1 MPSSMKPVN
10 IRTLEQRLIQ
20 QRQAPQFRWS
30 KRPLLKGFLG
40 GTLIACSI
48 GLAYVPNNTEPA
60 APQEQ
65 FHDVTSLRL
74 MQPHLMELMID
85 GNRVATSLGKINPP
99 HAALPWY
106 ELDQPFGNEAYNY
119 VRQHLSYSAYSC
131 QAKPTG
137 QPQDKWRSVEI
148 RCLDN
153 RGEWFN
159 LAHELVKKGL
169 ARAVP
174 ESETDPILE
183 LEAYARER
191 ALGIWGEDDM
201 RTPQEFRRIQG
212 QEFWDSWLD
221 LSLRSGNRVI
231 KE

>member
-148 RCLDN
+148 RCLGN

-169 ARAVP
+169 AWAVP
-174 ESETDPILE
+174 ESEQDPILG
-183 LEAYARER
+183 LEAYAREH
-191 ALGIWGEDDM
+191 ALGIRGEEDM
-201 RTPQEFRRIQG
+201 
-212 QEFWDSWLD
+212 
-221 LSLRSGNRVI
+221 
-231 KE
+231 